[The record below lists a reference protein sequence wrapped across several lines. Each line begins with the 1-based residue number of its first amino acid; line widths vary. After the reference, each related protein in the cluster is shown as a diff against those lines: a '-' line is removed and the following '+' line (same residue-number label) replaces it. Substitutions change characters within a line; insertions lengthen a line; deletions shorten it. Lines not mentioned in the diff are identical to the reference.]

1 MRIWCCLP
9 CFGEFDTGTDNNRN
23 NNNNM
28 EGDKDVENVDNCDNN
43 REDQEFGEEIGVRN
57 DDEEEKLGLSL
68 GLHVS
73 SLSNNNGSS
82 KRDLMGVVVGRETSV
97 DEMLELSV
105 GGSSSRISPR
115 CDGENGR
122 NVAPVLGSNV
132 VESFLGEAASF
143 EEDVLHSE
151 IQPKRAKLES
161 SLQECHFSIAGLS
174 STVNR
179 FDLIRSYSSSNNLS
193 VHQRNKIWHL
203 SSSVEEDVN
212 TCSPINVQDT
222 IQGDIDSSSIDGT
235 EIQMDLSD
243 DLLHMVFS
251 FLGHGDLC
259 RAAMVCKQWRVA
271 SAREEFWRS
280 LDFENRNI
288 SVEQLEDICH
298 RYPRAT
304 EVNLCGNPDMHMLAM
319 SAISL
324 LRNLEALAIGKGQ
337 LGEAFFHALSD
348 CPLLRKLVVRDA
360 ALGNGVQEIS
370 INHDRLRHLQVTKC
384 RVLRVSVRCPQLD
397 TLSLKRSNMAHVVL
411 NCPLLHKLNIGS
423 CHKLPD
429 TAIRSAVISCPLLEY
444 LDMSNCS
451 CVSDETLREIS
462 SACGNL
468 RKLNAS
474 YCPNISLEVKFLKP
488 ADPPSVRMPLL
499 AVLRLESCEG
509 ITSASMTAIAFSY
522 MLEVVLE
529 LDNCNLLM
537 SVSLELPHLRNLRL
551 VHCRKFVDLDLR
563 CPMLSSLTVSNCP
576 ALHSI
581 SITSNALKKLALH
594 KQESLNSLSLQCQY
608 LEEVDLADCEAL
620 TDTVCDVFSDG
631 GGCPMLKSLVLD
643 NCENEEKSA
652 RQVYT
657 KMSKVDSVDFLL
669 HLTGCRAITSLNLTC
684 PYLEQ
689 VRLDGC
695 DHLER
700 ASFLPV
706 GLLSLNLGICPK
718 LISLH
723 IEAPCMVGLE
733 LKGCGVLSEV
743 SIDCPLLTSLDASF
757 CSQLEDDCLSATAT
771 SCPLI
776 EKLILMSCPSIGSDG
791 LSTLCLLKNLTYLD
805 LSYTFLMDL
814 EAVFKSCLSLTV
826 LKLQA
831 CKYLHDSSLEALH
844 KKGALPALRELDLS
858 YGTLCQTAI
867 EELLVYCTHLTHIS
881 LNGCI
886 NMHNL
891 DWGLIAPSSSQAR
904 DVASKPIE
912 LPHRLLQNL
921 NCVGCPNI
929 KRVFIPS
936 TAQCMYLSSLN
947 LSLSVNL
954 KEVDI
959 ACSNLCFLNLS
970 NCSSLDSLR
979 LECPK
984 LTSVFLQSCNIDEG
998 TVESAI
1004 SGCSM
1009 LETLDVRFCPKI
1021 RPPLPRYSLFVLF
1034 NTRVTPQRRRSDLGH
1049 LSYRQELLRQWDW
1062 QT

>member
-9 CFGEFDTGTDNNRN
+9 CFGKSDRGID
-23 NNNNM
+23 NM
-28 EGDKDVENVDNCDNN
+28 EGEKDGESN
-43 REDQEFGEEIGVRN
+43 RQLKKLGEENGADQCV
-57 DDEEEKLGLSL
+57 DDEEGKNMSENLELGFDIKSCNDNCY
-68 GLHVS
+68 
-73 SLSNNNGSS
+73 SNDNHGSS
-82 KRDLMGVVVGRETSV
+82 KRGIEGVVVEREKSV
-97 DEMLELSV
+97 PEMLELSM
-105 GGSSSRISPR
+105 GGSSSRISPEI
-115 CDGENGR
+115 D
-122 NVAPVLGSNV
+122 
-132 VESFLGEAASF
+132 
-143 EEDVLHSE
+143 SE
-151 IQPKRAKLES
+151 FQAKRVKLES
-161 SLQECHFSIAGLS
+161 ILQEVRSATAGLRS
-174 STVNR
+174 PDNR
-179 FDLIRSYSSSNNLS
+179 FDVIRSYSNANDFS
-193 VHQRNKIWHL
+193 VNQRNKIWHH

-212 TCSPINVQDT
+212 TCCLNDGQDNSV
-222 IQGDIDSSSIDGT
+222 GDSDSLNLVDT

-271 SAREEFWRS
+271 SAREDFWRL
-280 LDFENRNI
+280 LDFENRSI

-304 EVNLCGNPDMHMLAM
+304 ELSLCGNPDMHTLVMR
-319 SAISL
+319 AISL
-324 LRNLEALAIGKGQ
+324 LRNLEVLTIGKGH
-337 LGEAFFHALSD
+337 LGEEFFHALSD

-370 INHDRLRHLQVTKC
+370 INHDRLKHLQVTKC

-423 CHKLPD
+423 CHKLCD
-429 TAIRSAVISCPLLEY
+429 IGIRSAVITCPLLEY

-451 CVSDETLREIS
+451 CVSDDTLREIAL
-462 SACGNL
+462 ACANL

-474 YCPNISLEVKFLKP
+474 YCPNISLE
-488 ADPPSVRMPLL
+488 SVRMPLL
-499 AVLRLESCEG
+499 SVLRLESCEG
-509 ITSASMTAIAFSY
+509 ITSASMTAIAYSN
-522 MLEVVLE
+522 MLEVLE
-529 LDNCNLLM
+529 LDNCNLLV
-537 SVSLELPHLRNLRL
+537 SVSLELPHLRTLRL

-563 CPMLSSLTVSNCP
+563 CPVLSSLTVSNCP
-576 ALHSI
+576 TLHHI
-581 SITSNALKKLALH
+581 SITSNSLRKLVLH
-594 KQESLNSLSLQCQY
+594 KQERLTSLSLQCQN

-620 TDTVCDVFSDG
+620 TDSVCDVFSDG
-631 GGCPMLKSLVLD
+631 GGCPMLKYLVLD
-643 NCENEEKSA
+643 NCERLRVVGLHSTSLA
-652 RQVYT
+652 RL
-657 KMSKVDSVDFLL
+657 SLA
-669 HLTGCRAITSLNLTC
+669 GCRAIISLNLTC

-695 DHLER
+695 DHLEK

-706 GLLSLNLGICPK
+706 GLLSLNLGICPR
-718 LISLH
+718 LNTLQ
-723 IEAPCMVGLE
+723 IEAPRMISLE
-733 LKGCGVLSEV
+733 LKGCGVLSEM
-743 SIDCPLLTSLDASF
+743 SINCPLLISLDASF

-791 LSTLCLLKNLTYLD
+791 LFTLSLLKNLTYLD

-814 EAVFKSCLSLTV
+814 EAVFKSCLSLVV

-831 CKYLHDSSLEALH
+831 CKYLNDSSLEALH
-844 KKGALPALRELDLS
+844 KDGALPALQELDLS
-858 YGTLCQTAI
+858 YGTLCQSAI
-867 EELLVYCTHLTHIS
+867 EELLAYCTHLTHVS

-886 NMHNL
+886 NMHDL
-891 DWGLIAPSSSQAR
+891 SWGLMGPSSYQAP
-904 DVASKPIE
+904 DVASNQSTDELIE

-936 TAQCMYLSSLN
+936 TAHCMYLSSLN

-959 ACSNLCFLNLS
+959 ACSNLYFLNLS
-970 NCSSLDSLR
+970 NCSSLESLR

-984 LTSVFLQSCNIDEG
+984 LTSLFLQSCNIDEE

-1004 SGCSM
+1004 SRCTM

-1021 RPPLPRYSLFVLF
+1021 SST
-1034 NTRVTPQRRRSDLGH
+1034 NMTRFRLIYPNLKRIFCSRSPC
-1049 LSYRQELLRQWDW
+1049 
-1062 QT
+1062 